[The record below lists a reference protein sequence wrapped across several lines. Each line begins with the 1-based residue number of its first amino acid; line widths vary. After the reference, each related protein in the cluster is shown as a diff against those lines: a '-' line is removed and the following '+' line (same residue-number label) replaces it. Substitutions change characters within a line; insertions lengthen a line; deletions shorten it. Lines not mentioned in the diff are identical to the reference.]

1 MAEWVAVMESLNAMC
16 DGIEQMAKEAEML
29 KLKVIEIRK
38 RSEEVESIV
47 GECIGLMNSG
57 DRE

>member
-16 DGIEQMAKEAEML
+16 DGIEQMVKEAEIL
-29 KLKVIEIRK
+29 KQKVIEIRK

-47 GECIGLMNSG
+47 TECIDLMG
-57 DRE
+57 RE

>member
-29 KLKVIEIRK
+29 KQKVIEIRK
-38 RSEEVESIV
+38 RSEEVEAIV
-47 GECIGLMNSG
+47 NECINLIGE
-57 DRE
+57 RE

>member
-1 MAEWVAVMESLNAMC
+1 MESLNAMC
-16 DGIEQMAKEAEML
+16 DGIEQMAREAETL
-29 KLKVIEIRK
+29 KQKVVEIRK
-38 RSEEVESIV
+38 RSEEVEAIV

>member
-16 DGIEQMAKEAEML
+16 DGIEQMAKEAETL

-38 RSEEVESIV
+38 RSEEVEAIV
-47 GECIGLMNSG
+47 NECVNLIGE
-57 DRE
+57 RE